1 MSNADLAD
9 PDVSVPAGPERPRR
23 QPLVSWNDLR
33 LLGSELRLV
42 MTRRRN
48 IAMLVV
54 LALAPTLIGVA
65 IRLSSPSD
73 GEGPAFLAS
82 ITENGLFLV
91 FTALVATL
99 PVFLPLAVAVVAG
112 ESVAGEASTGT
123 LRYLLVT
130 PVHRAR
136 LLAVKLAA
144 IVVYAVVA
152 TMTVAV
158 VGLVVGGVL
167 FGLGDLTLLSG
178 ATVGVGDALVRA
190 LLVALYVAAM
200 LTTVA
205 ALGLFVSTLTE
216 VPLAAMSATAI
227 TVVVVEILDAVPQL
241 SAIHDWLFTHDW
253 LAFGE
258 LLRSPVSAG
267 PLLHGLGVQAAY
279 VAVFSALAWAR
290 LASKDITS

>member
-1 MSNADLAD
+1 MSSA
-9 PDVSVPAGPERPRR
+9 DVSDLHIAPRPTR
-23 QPLVSWNDLR
+23 QPLVSRNDLR

-65 IRLSSPSD
+65 IRLSSPTGGD
-73 GEGPAFLAS
+73 GPAFLAS

-130 PVHRAR
+130 PVARAR
-136 LLAVKLAA
+136 LLAVKLVA
-144 IVVYAVVA
+144 IVVYALVA
-152 TMTVAV
+152 TMTVAL

-167 FGLGDLTLLSG
+167 FGLGELTLLSG
-178 ATVGVGDALVRA
+178 TVIGVGEALLRA
-190 LLVALYVAAM
+190 LGVALYVAAM

-258 LLRSPVSAG
+258 LLRSPVSAD
-267 PLLHGLGVQAAY
+267 PLLHGLAVQAAY

-290 LASKDITS
+290 LSSKDVTS

>member
-1 MSNADLAD
+1 MSSADVA
-9 PDVSVPAGPERPRR
+9 VPRR
-23 QPLVSWNDLR
+23 QAPRWVTRNDLR
-33 LLGSELRLV
+33 LVRSELRLV
-42 MTRRRN
+42 LTRRRN
-48 IAMLVV
+48 VAMLFV

-65 IRLSSPSD
+65 IKLAGPGD
-73 GEGPAFLAS
+73 GEGPSFLAS

-99 PVFLPLAVAVVAG
+99 PVFLPLAVSVVSG

-123 LRYLLVT
+123 LRYLLAT
-130 PVHRAR
+130 PVHRTR
-136 LLAVKLAA
+136 LLAVKLVA
-144 IVVYAVVA
+144 IVVYAGVA
-152 TMTVAV
+152 TLTVAA
-158 VGLVVGGVL
+158 VGLVVGALL

-178 ATVGVGDALVRA
+178 TTIGVGPALLRA
-190 LLVALYVAAM
+190 LLVALYVAGM

-227 TVVVVEILDAVPQL
+227 TVVVVEIVDAVPQL
-241 SAIHDWLFTHDW
+241 SAVHDWLFTHDW

-258 LLRSPVSAG
+258 LLRDPVSAG
-267 PLLHGLGVQAAY
+267 PLLHGLAVQAGY

-290 LASKDITS
+290 LSTKDVTS

>member
-1 MSNADLAD
+1 MSNAD
-9 PDVSVPAGPERPRR
+9 VVVRTGPRAPMSR
-23 QPLVSWNDLR
+23 NDLR
-33 LLGSELRLV
+33 LLGSELRMV

-54 LALAPTLIGVA
+54 LALAPTLIGIA
-65 IRLSSPSD
+65 IRVSSPTD
-73 GEGPAFLAS
+73 GDGPAFLAS

-130 PVHRAR
+130 PVARAR

-152 TMTVAV
+152 TMTVAL

-167 FGLGDLTLLSG
+167 FGLGELTLLSG
-178 ATVGVGDALVRA
+178 TVIGVGEALARA
-190 LLVALYVAAM
+190 LFVALYVAAM

-258 LLRSPVSAG
+258 LLRSPFSAG
-267 PLLHGLGVQAAY
+267 PLLHGLAVQAAY

-290 LASKDITS
+290 LASKDVTS

>member
-1 MSNADLAD
+1 MSSADLL
-9 PDVSVPAGPERPRR
+9 SR
-23 QPLVSWNDLR
+23 NDLR
-33 LLGSELRLV
+33 LVRSELRLV
-42 MTRRRN
+42 LTRRRN

-65 IRLSSPSD
+65 IKLSGPGD
-73 GEGPAFLAS
+73 GEGPSFLAS

-99 PVFLPLAVAVVAG
+99 PVFLPLAVSVVSG

-123 LRYLLVT
+123 LRYLLAA
-130 PVHRAR
+130 PVHRTR
-136 LLAVKLAA
+136 LLAVKLVA
-144 IVVYAVVA
+144 IVVYALVA
-152 TMTVAV
+152 TLTVAA
-158 VGLVVGGVL
+158 VGLIVGGVL

-178 ATVGVGDALVRA
+178 TTIGVGPALVRA

-241 SAIHDWLFTHDW
+241 SAVHDWLFTHDW

-258 LLRSPVSAG
+258 LLRDPVSVG
-267 PLLHGLGVQAAY
+267 PLLHGLAVQAGY

-290 LASKDITS
+290 MATKDVTS

>member
-1 MSNADLAD
+1 MSSADVAAR
-9 PDVSVPAGPERPRR
+9 PARTT
-23 QPLVSWNDLR
+23 LVRASDLR
-33 LLGSELRLV
+33 LLRSELLLV

-48 IAMLVV
+48 VAMLAV
-54 LALAPTLIGVA
+54 LAAAPTLIGVA
-65 IRLSSPSD
+65 IRVSRPSD
-73 GEGPAFLAS
+73 SHGPAFLAS
-82 ITENGLFLV
+82 ISENGLFLV
-91 FTALVATL
+91 FTALVVTL

-136 LLAVKLAA
+136 LLAVKLTA

-152 TMTVAV
+152 TLVVAV

-167 FGLGDLTLLSG
+167 FGIGELTLLSG
-178 ATVGVGDALVRA
+178 TVIGVGQALLRA

-216 VPLAAMSATAI
+216 VPLAAMAATAI

-241 SAIHDWLFTHDW
+241 SAIGDWLFTHDW

-267 PLLHGLGVQAAY
+267 PLLAGLGIQAAY
-279 VAVFSALAWAR
+279 IAVFSTLAWAR
-290 LASKDITS
+290 LASVDVTS

>member
-1 MSNADLAD
+1 MSRADV
-9 PDVSVPAGPERPRR
+9 VSAGRSTQRR
-23 QPLVSWNDLR
+23 GHPLVGRNDLR
-33 LLGSELRLV
+33 LLRSELRLV

-54 LALAPTLIGVA
+54 LAMAPTLIGVA

-136 LLAVKLAA
+136 LLAVKLAV

-152 TMTVAV
+152 TLTVAV
-158 VGLVVGGVL
+158 VGLLVGGVL

-178 ATVGVGDALVRA
+178 TTVGTGEALVRA
-190 LLVALYVAAM
+190 LGVALYVAAM

-267 PLLHGLGVQAAY
+267 PLLAGLGVQAAY
-279 VAVFSALAWAR
+279 VAVLSALAWAR
-290 LASKDITS
+290 LASKDVTS

>member
-1 MSNADLAD
+1 MSSADVAT
-9 PDVSVPAGPERPRR
+9 PPTQPARPGFFSR
-23 QPLVSWNDLR
+23 NDLR

-54 LALAPTLIGVA
+54 LAMAPTLIGVA
-65 IRLSSPSD
+65 IWLSSPSD

-82 ITENGLFLV
+82 VTENGLFLV

-144 IVVYAVVA
+144 IIVYAVVA
-152 TMTVAV
+152 TLTVAV

-178 ATVGVGDALVRA
+178 ASVGVGEALGRA
-190 LLVALYVAAM
+190 LGVALYVAAM

-216 VPLAAMSATAI
+216 VPLAAMSATTI
-227 TVVVVEILDAVPQL
+227 TVIVVEIVDAVPQL
-241 SAIHDWLFTHDW
+241 SPIHDWLFTHDW

-258 LLRSPVSAG
+258 LLRSPVAAG
-267 PLLHGLGVQAAY
+267 PLLAGLGVQAAY

-290 LASKDITS
+290 LSSKDITS